1 MRYRFTYSV
10 VAAALLGV
18 VIGGCSSGVGGKLMP
33 GFLSSGSTP
42 QRASM
47 PHATGTTYSQIELLA
62 RPAVKEAFETFADHS
77 KTDRRE
83 PYKDPTLQSQI
94 GSFTENFRSST
105 IAGALQSI
113 LYPNEMKIDLS
124 QNTTTAAYLGVESG
138 GATGSKFGGRALN
151 DDIITLSLGAIF
163 GNTLSYLG
171 VADDHKELP
180 CLTTDNVS
188 YQSKSTNTF
197 PYIQKPL

>member
-1 MRYRFTYSV
+1 MRNRFTYSV
-10 VAAALLGV
+10 VAAALAGV
-18 VIGGCSSGVGGKLMP
+18 LVGGCSSGMGSKFVP
-33 GFLSSGSTP
+33 GLLGNAT
-42 QRASM
+42 QRANVAHSA
-47 PHATGTTYSQIELLA
+47 PTVYTQIELLA

-77 KTDRRE
+77 KTDRAE
-83 PYKDPTLQSQI
+83 PYKDNLLKSQI

-113 LYPNEMKIDLS
+113 LYPNEMKVDLS

-138 GATGSKFGGRALN
+138 GATGSKFGGRALDN
-151 DDIITLSLGAIF
+151 DIITLSLGAIF

-188 YQSKSTNTF
+188 YQSKSTMTF
-197 PYIQKPL
+197 PYIQKPM

>member
-1 MRYRFTYSV
+1 MRIRFTYIV
-10 VAAALLGV
+10 VAAALAGAV
-18 VIGGCSSGVGGKLMP
+18 AGGCSSGVNKFVPTPL
-33 GFLSSGSTP
+33 GSTA
-42 QRASM
+42 QRATVAHSA
-47 PHATGTTYSQIELLA
+47 PTVYTQIELLA

-77 KTDRRE
+77 KTDRAE
-83 PYKDPTLQSQI
+83 PYRDNLLKSQI

-113 LYPNEMKIDLS
+113 LYPNEMKVDLS
-124 QNTTTAAYLGVESG
+124 QNTTSAAYLGVESG
-138 GATGSKFGGRALN
+138 GAPGSKFGGRALD

-163 GNTLSYLG
+163 GNTLAYLG

-188 YQSKSTNTF
+188 YQSKSTLTF
-197 PYIQKPL
+197 PYIQKPM